1 MTKIN
6 EYYNFQICKPGP
18 MTNDSS
24 VLNLAS
30 SPHRFCRCPCWCSR
44 KRPFASCFS
53 QVAQCWGKS
62 RCKKMCVCWVQW
74 SENSWLLIHVNYF
87 PVRCDQW
94 NYGIFIEMLMRYDT
108 ESMFHLS
115 YILISISTRSDTVLF
130 IAILPF
136 MCILVSHLCQKDVC
150 GAVIINF

>member
-6 EYYNFQICKPGP
+6 EYYNFQIRKPGP

-44 KRPFASCFS
+44 KRPFASCSS

-62 RCKKMCVCWVQW
+62 RCKKMCVCWVQR

-94 NYGIFIEMLMRYDT
+94 NYGILLKCLWDMTLKACSTWVISSF
-108 ESMFHLS
+108 LS
-115 YILISISTRSDTVLF
+115 AHGVIQSCLL
-130 IAILPF
+130 
-136 MCILVSHLCQKDVC
+136 LVSLSCV
-150 GAVIINF
+150 F